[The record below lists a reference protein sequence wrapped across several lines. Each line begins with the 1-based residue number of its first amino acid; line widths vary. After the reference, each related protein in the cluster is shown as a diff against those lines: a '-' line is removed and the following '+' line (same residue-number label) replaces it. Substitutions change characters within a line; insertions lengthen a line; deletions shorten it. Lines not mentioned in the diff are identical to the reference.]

1 MFSIFT
7 RKSEMEHTQQALA
20 RAEQNLQQRDLEI
33 SSLQNT
39 LQETIQAKQIA
50 ETQLQHLVG
59 TISHLQ
65 NFGQSLLNTQSS
77 LLSLA
82 TRLHDEKGRAV
93 EAQGISI
100 TSSQSIER
108 ISKNLADL
116 ANTTTQT
123 AEQAGTLD
131 QSSREIIG
139 VVKLINDI
147 ATQTNLLALNASIES
162 ARAGEQGR
170 GFAVVADEVRTLA
183 QRTAEATNK
192 IANLAASIRDNSG
205 NTCAQM
211 QNLSSQ
217 VLEYSEEGQRAT
229 GTMHELVY
237 FSSTMEKV
245 IAASSLRSFCELAK
259 IDHLIYKFEVY
270 KVMFHLSQKTTS
282 DFAEHTHCRLGKWY
296 YNGEGHACFSQL
308 PGYREIEQ
316 PHIIVHQSAIKALQ
330 AYSADD
336 VTTMLQETGKME
348 QASLQV
354 LANLELMASNAESN
368 ADLLCHSS

>member
-7 RKSEMEHTQQALA
+7 RKSELEQAQQALVI
-20 RAEQNLQQRDLEI
+20 AEDNLQKKNQQI
-33 SSLQNT
+33 SSLQQD
-39 LQETIQAKQIA
+39 LQESNQAKQLA
-50 ETQLQHLVG
+50 ETQLQHLLG

-65 NFGQSLLNTQSS
+65 NFGESLLNTQGS
-77 LLSLA
+77 LFCLA
-82 TRLHDEKGRAV
+82 NRLHDEKGRAV

-100 TSSQSIER
+100 TSSQAIER

-116 ANTTTQT
+116 ADTTTET
-123 AEQAGTLD
+123 ADQASTLD

-162 ARAGEQGR
+162 ARAGEHGR

-205 NTCAQM
+205 NTCQQM
-211 QNLSSQ
+211 QNLSSRALQ
-217 VLEYSEEGQRAT
+217 FSEEGQRAT
-229 GTMHELVY
+229 GTMHELLH
-237 FSSTMEKV
+237 FSATMEKV

-259 IDHLIYKFEVY
+259 IDHLIFKFEVY
-270 KVMFHLSQKTTS
+270 KVLFHLSQKTS
-282 DFAEHTHCRLGKWY
+282 ADFAEHTQCRLGKWY
-296 YNGEGHACFSQL
+296 YKGEGHDCFSKL
-308 PGYREIEQ
+308 PGYHDIEH

-336 VTTMLQETGKME
+336 VNTMLQETGKME

-354 LANLELMASNAESN
+354 LANLELMAASAENN
-368 ADLLCHSS
+368 ADLLCHTA